1 LQAEN
6 VAKLD
11 KKLKKN
17 KTDVKVA
24 KARDE
29 MAKDLEVKTQ
39 QFEEQER
46 SAVQEIACQE
56 RTHYTTFAACLKP
69 LIVEQVA
76 MLREVEQLD
85 GVMDKLNQII
95 ADPFNKLSSSEE
107 ILSFVKDS
115 EEVFSFAS
123 PRSSPRSSISS
134 RSSSLRSVSSPRP
147 ISSANDQDCLLSR
160 PTSISGENQE

>member
-1 LQAEN
+1 
-6 VAKLD
+6 
-11 KKLKKN
+11 
-17 KTDVKVA
+17 
-24 KARDE
+24 
-29 MAKDLEVKTQ
+29 MKTQ

-107 ILSFVKDS
+107 ILSFVKVREYSHARHQVFLQQSHQLSFCEGFRGGFQLRKPSLFS
-115 EEVFSFAS
+115 EKQHQLTLLFTSICKS
-123 PRSSPRSSISS
+123 PRF
-134 RSSSLRSVSSPRP
+134 L
-147 ISSANDQDCLLSR
+147 
-160 PTSISGENQE
+160 